1 MIMDIPQ
8 ELVERLQDV
17 AQRRGTTA
25 DKLLSELISEH
36 LPTTGID
43 ASDQGSALLAAE
55 GEGPPSE
62 VQDEHKFKYPPGTLA
77 RFAEVA
83 QQAGLASKETVD
95 TSVRSREILNAEF
108 ADYIDRR
115 IRR

>member
-17 AQRRGTTA
+17 AQRRGTTV

-43 ASDQGSALLAAE
+43 ASDHVSATSTPECKKPL
-55 GEGPPSE
+55 SK
-62 VQDEHKFKYPPGTLA
+62 VQDEYKFKYPPGTLA

-83 QQAGLASKETVD
+83 LQAGLASKEPVD
-95 TSVRSREILNAEF
+95 TSARSREILNAEF